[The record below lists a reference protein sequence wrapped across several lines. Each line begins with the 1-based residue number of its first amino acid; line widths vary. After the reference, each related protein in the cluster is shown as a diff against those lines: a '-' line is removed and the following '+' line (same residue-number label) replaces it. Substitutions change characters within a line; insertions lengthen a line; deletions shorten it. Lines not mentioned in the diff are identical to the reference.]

1 MFLSFRQKPE
11 DTGSIFGFSI
21 YFSNGS
27 WHLDLYMFTIVYS
40 KGSYLRSTC
49 DVLGN
54 VQMLTCEHKK
64 SLLFS
69 FFKLLYLRFTCDVL
83 GNLQMLI
90 CEQFFS
96 LLEIYMWCSWTC
108 TGVYLWT
115 QKETFID
122 LSKTSL
128 LEIYMCCFWVFLG
141 TSLHEIYMCR
151 GWSWAPTDVY
161 LWAGRFFKVPWNL
174 FTWDLHVMIL
184 NMYRCLLVSRNNIL
198 WFFKTFLQT
207 SALGLCKTNC
217 IKVWGKKTV
226 CWHCQFWLHHTM
238 NFICPY
244 CCPKVWESLES
255 NSNLSS
261 QTPRV

>member
-1 MFLSFRQKPE
+1 MFLEMCKCLLVNTKKVYCFPFLNFFTWDLHVMFLE
-11 DTGSIFGFSI
+11 I
-21 YFSNGS
+21 Y
-27 WHLDLYMFTIVYS
+27 
-40 KGSYLRSTC
+40 KG
-49 DVLGN
+49 
-54 VQMLTCEHKK
+54 
-64 SLLFS
+64 LFVNN
-69 FFKLLYLRFTCDVL
+69 FFLYLRFTCDVL
-83 GNLQMLI
+83 GPVQVFTCEHKKKLLLTCLKHPYLRFTCVVFGCSLEHLYMRFTCVGDDPGPLQMFT
-90 CEQFFS
+90 CEQ
-96 LLEIYMWCSWTC
+96 E
-108 TGVYLWT
+108 
-115 QKETFID
+115 D
-122 LSKTSL
+122 
-128 LEIYMCCFWVFLG
+128 
-141 TSLHEIYMCR
+141 
-151 GWSWAPTDVY
+151 
-161 LWAGRFFKVPWNL
+161 FFKVPWNL